1 MKIKKGDK
9 IQVLTGKDKGKS
21 GTVTNILPVSG
32 KVVVEGINMVF
43 KHQKP
48 KKEGE
53 KGTKIQ
59 FASAVNASNVIVF
72 CPKCNKATRVNY
84 TKSEGG
90 QKLRVCKK
98 CKATF

>member
-9 IQVLTGKDKGKS
+9 VKILQGKDKGKTGNVS
-21 GTVTNILPVSG
+21 KILIDEG
-32 KVVVEGINMVF
+32 KLVVEGVNMLT

-53 KGTKIQ
+53 KGTKVQ
-59 FASAVNASNVIVF
+59 FPAPINISNAMLI
-72 CPKCNKATRVNY
+72 CPKCGKETRVVYNMADRGRK
-84 TKSEGG
+84 T
-90 QKLRVCKK
+90 RACKK